1 VVVGWRPVLILFPLA
16 CLVEGGT
23 ISNIKNVNL
32 VSLITYGGLT
42 NEEIIE

>member
-1 VVVGWRPVLILFPLA
+1 VVVGWRPVLILFSFE

-23 ISNIKNVNL
+23 IVNIKNVIL
-32 VSLITYGGLT
+32 VAFITYGVLT